1 MIGNYATVIGFLALV
16 LSYILSKVTDPA
28 SRLFGVVHIR
38 GN

>member
-16 LSYILSKVTDPA
+16 LSYIFSKVTNPA
-28 SRLFGVVHIR
+28 SRLFGVVHHR